1 MNFRFVLFSV
11 VEQRFGTNVRSEV
24 HAIRPSSSNNDFNVF
39 LLVLFSVAYDEQFF
53 GTSSSRSEVRAIS
66 DISFCFVFVFSVEF
80 LIQLI
85 KRK

>member
-11 VEQRFGTNVRSEV
+11 VKQRFGTNVRKYTQSD
-24 HAIRPSSSNNDFNVF
+24 HHHQNNDFNVF
-39 LLVLFSVAYDEQFF
+39 LLVLFSVVYDEQFL

-80 LIQLI
+80 
-85 KRK
+85 

>member
-11 VEQRFGTNVRSEV
+11 VEQRFGTNVRKYTQSD
-24 HAIRPSSSNNDFNVF
+24 HHHQNNDFNVF
-39 LLVLFSVAYDEQFF
+39 LLVFFSVVYDEQFF

-80 LIQLI
+80 
-85 KRK
+85 